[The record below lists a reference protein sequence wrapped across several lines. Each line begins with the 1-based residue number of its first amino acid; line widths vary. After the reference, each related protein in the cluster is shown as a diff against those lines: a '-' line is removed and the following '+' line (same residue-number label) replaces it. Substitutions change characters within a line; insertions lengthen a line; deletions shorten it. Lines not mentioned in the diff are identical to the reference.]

1 MTKRIYMFAALVLA
15 MVSCSSQMME
25 EEVPVNDL
33 SPVTTISATI
43 QPMPLT
49 KTGYTIDMENKK
61 AVFRWVENDQIDA
74 VVNLGSKVY
83 TEVQFGTTESGSSV
97 SFDDSASDPKLAT
110 LQAQYPG
117 ADLAQWAFYPSRTN
131 ALAQLHGYGVEWVVN
146 TSDQITLTIPSQLDF
161 IAGNPL
167 SVVPL
172 LGTKTGAGG
181 YSFAPLTAVLAFTVS
196 GLEADMNFISIS
208 YADDAVSKAKLSG
221 GFTVSDGAIL
231 QTTAMEGAG
240 HSLRINFSGLEGEQ
254 TFYFPV
260 PAGTLPAGLRLKCG
274 NSADEEGQMEKVTTQ
289 PIVLTSG
296 RITPCVSIAFAPRDY
311 AWADWGTGTFKDDFL
326 WTYNTGFSALS
337 TVNVTIQRSGTYP
350 NKYRINNP
358 YTVACADASY
368 TPYTVGVESDPYFIF
383 TVADDGTVTYP
394 AFRSGVE
401 DLASSGYPM
410 KLNNSGSNTK
420 VVTSQKS
427 GDIYEIQFGVLYT
440 KYADAS
446 YYYTKNNPPV
456 LHLVV
461 DAAETWSDAGTVD
474 FIDNFL
480 WGKDGFTADE
490 YVTVALQTSDLVDG
504 RYRIANPYTAAATH
518 FSHATP
524 VDIAATAQDYLTFS
538 IDDGG
543 LVTFD
548 SFDTGID
555 FDTSHP
561 MTITHPTE
569 WASHGG
575 TSGSAA
581 NNLVTSEAGDGS
593 PLVIQL
599 MPIFHETGNY
609 KEAAPAS
616 GGYYYPP
623 NDSRKVYIKFAEPV
637 VPETWTKVAIGTFID
652 EKLWDLQGW
661 GTTRVPIELY
671 QSSQSATRFRVPN
684 PYLVAKEQF
693 AYSTYSPGIAG
704 DPYLVFSIG
713 AGDAVDFDTFLAG
726 IEDIPS
732 GGKPMKVWYP
742 LDWGSGYTTDAA
754 KNLVSSYRT
763 DGLPEEVEL
772 YAIYSDPDN
781 VSYKYTAQGVKRIRL
796 SFPLPA
802 VVTLYGYPLEKNY
815 NGGHNPLALL
825 SMPSGTLT
833 RLVIKLSGVDPSKV
847 EGLRLYQ
854 GGWMNSAYVA
864 PDGSGVVTMDTF
876 SNPTVSG
883 DIDINIKLL
892 DDAIGSSIFMDV
904 QEVELDGVPLL
915 VEQDKTIP
923 SHTGVWVNKD
933 GDNVSVRGFGGISAE
948 TVNTFRIPALVTS
961 NAGTL
966 IAAYDVR
973 YGGSGDLSA
982 DIDVG
987 VKRSTDGGKTWGN
1000 LILAMDMDTYGY
1012 TPANASEWTAA
1023 QRQNGIGDP
1032 TLLVDENTGRIFCF
1046 AVWAHGHY
1054 NDADRRSLAY
1064 AGKGYE
1070 IADTPQFMMVYSDD
1084 DGLTWSEPVNITRQ
1098 IKRHDWRMTFQG
1110 PGRGITMAN
1119 GTLVIP
1125 IQHQEGESKIMHG
1138 LYPLHSGIA
1147 YSTDH
1152 GLTWHTH
1159 ELAHTVTSECAV
1171 AEIAPG
1177 TLLLT
1182 MRDETDSHTRRNYVT
1197 TDMGRTWTK
1206 HASDGK
1212 LIDATCEASILHVAA
1227 ADNITGKDLV
1237 LFANPMNAGGRSNYH
1252 IQASEDGGVTWP
1264 HKCRIDIGGGYGYT
1278 CLTMIDNATVGIL
1291 YEYSRA
1297 NSGIFFQAIP
1307 LTSIVQ

>member
-1 MTKRIYMFAALVLA
+1 MTKRIFMLAALVMA

-43 QPMPLT
+43 QSIPLT

-61 AVFRWVENDQIDA
+61 AVFRWVANDQIDA
-74 VVNLGSKVY
+74 VVNLGSNVY
-83 TEVQFGTTESGSSV
+83 TEVQFGTTEEGSSV

-131 ALAQLHGYGVEWVVN
+131 ALAQLHGYGVEWVVS

-196 GLEADMNFISIS
+196 GLDTDMDFISIS

-260 PAGTLPAGLRLKCG
+260 PAGTLPAGLRLTCG
-274 NSADEEGQMEKVTTQ
+274 NSADEDGQMEKVTTQ
-289 PIVLTSG
+289 PIVLTNG
-296 RITPCVSIAFAPRDY
+296 RITPCVSLAFAPTDY

-326 WTYNTGFSALS
+326 WTYNTGFSSVS
-337 TVNVTIQRSGTYP
+337 TVNVTIQRSGTRP

-358 YTVACADASY
+358 YTVACADAGY
-368 TPYTVGVESDPYFIF
+368 TPYTVGVESDPYFTF

-394 AFRSGVE
+394 EFRTGVE

-410 KLNNSGSNTK
+410 KLTCTGNNTD
-420 VVTSQKS
+420 VVTFQKN
-427 GDIYEIQFGVLYT
+427 GDIYEVEFGALFTKYVYDGGSYKYT
-440 KYADAS
+440 KDSPA
-446 YYYTKNNPPV
+446 V

-461 DAAETWSDAGTVD
+461 DAE
-474 FIDNFL
+474 
-480 WGKDGFTADE
+480 
-490 YVTVALQTSDLVDG
+490 
-504 RYRIANPYTAAATH
+504 
-518 FSHATP
+518 
-524 VDIAATAQDYLTFS
+524 
-538 IDDGG
+538 
-543 LVTFD
+543 
-548 SFDTGID
+548 
-555 FDTSHP
+555 
-561 MTITHPTE
+561 
-569 WASHGG
+569 
-575 TSGSAA
+575 
-581 NNLVTSEAGDGS
+581 
-593 PLVIQL
+593 
-599 MPIFHETGNY
+599 
-609 KEAAPAS
+609 
-616 GGYYYPP
+616 
-623 NDSRKVYIKFAEPV
+623 
-637 VPETWTKVAIGTFID
+637 ETWTKVLDGTFID
-652 EKLWDLQGW
+652 EKLWGLHGWGTTTVPIELYQSDWVSTRFRVPNPYLVAKTQFAYETYTAGIFGDPYLVFSIGNEDAVTFTTFMAGIEDKGSGGKAMKVWYPSDYGGSYPTALAGNLVASYRSDGLPAAVELYPIYSNVEKNYYYTDQGTNRARLSFPEPVGPETWNKVAIGSFIDEKLWGLQGW

-671 QSSQSATRFRVPN
+671 QSSQTSTHFRVPN

-693 AYSTYSPGIAG
+693 AYSTYTPEIAG
-704 DPYLVFSIG
+704 DPYLEFSIG
-713 AGDAVDFDTFLAG
+713 DGDAVTFTTFLAG

-742 LDWGSGYTTDAA
+742 LTWGSSYTTEAA
-754 KNLVSSYRT
+754 NNRVSSYRT
-763 DGLPEEVEL
+763 DGLPAEVEL
-772 YAIYSDPDN
+772 YAIYSAPDQ
-781 VSYKYTAQGVKRIRL
+781 VSYKYTSIGDNRVRL

-802 VVTLYGYPLEKNY
+802 EVTPYGYPLVMEHNS
-815 NGGHNPLALL
+815 GHNPMALL
-825 SMPSGTLT
+825 SLPSTGNLT
-833 RLVIKLSGVDPSKV
+833 RLVMKISGVDDLSKV
-847 EGLRLYQ
+847 EGLRLWQ
-854 GGWMNSAYVA
+854 DALGGWMNSAYVA
-864 PDGSGVVTMDTF
+864 PDGSGVVTMDSF
-876 SNPTVSG
+876 SNATVSG

-892 DDAIGSSIFMDV
+892 DHLIGSSIRLDV

-915 VEQDKTIP
+915 VDQDKDFPYYPGIR
-923 SHTGVWVNKD
+923 VNNG

-948 TVNTFRIPALVTS
+948 TVASFRIPALVTS

-973 YGGSGDLSA
+973 YESSIDLSA

-987 VKRSTDGGKTWGN
+987 VKRSTDGGKTWGD
-1000 LILAMDMDTYGY
+1000 LILAMDMGTYGY

-1054 NDADRRSLAY
+1054 NDTDNRSLVY

-1084 DGLTWSEPVNITRQ
+1084 DGLTWSEPINITRQ

-1110 PGRGITMAN
+1110 PGRGITMKD

-1125 IQHQEGESKIMHG
+1125 IQHQEGENKIMHG

-1152 GLTWHTH
+1152 GLTWHAH
-1159 ELAHTVTSECAV
+1159 ELAHTVTSESAV
-1171 AEIAPG
+1171 AEIEPG
-1177 TLLLT
+1177 VLLLT
-1182 MRDETDSHTRRNYVT
+1182 MRDETDSHRRRNYIT
-1197 TDMGRTWTK
+1197 HDLGRTWEK
-1206 HASDGK
+1206 HASDGQW
-1212 LIDATCEASILHVAA
+1212 IDATCEASIISVSA
-1227 ADNITGKDLV
+1227 ADNVTGKDLV
-1237 LFANPMNAGGRSNYH
+1237 VFANPHNTGRSKMTIH
-1252 IQASEDGGVTWP
+1252 VSDDKGVTWAGTQL
-1264 HKCRIDIGGGYGYT
+1264 IDVGGSAYS
-1278 CLTMIDNATVGIL
+1278 CITMIDNTSVGIL
-1291 YEYSRA
+1291 YESSRG
-1297 NSGIFFQAIP
+1297 SILFQAIP
-1307 LTSIVQ
+1307 LTDIIP